1 MEALHNLI
9 KADKMRAL
17 GASAMYGYQFF
28 NIQLAAEKNGWKPFV
43 SIQNHYNLLYCEYE
57 LELIPICRQYNV
69 SLTPYSPLADGR
81 LSRMDWQANTLRSK
95 TDQFAMS
102 KYDNTQK
109 IDTSIVMRVHEVAD
123 KYNVTMT
130 QIALAWQFAKGV
142 SAPIIGVTKI
152 KYLDD
157 TVGALNVKLTKED
170 IIYLDELYEPH
181 RIVGS

>member
-1 MEALHNLI
+1 MELTTLISILSDYTIPTEETMEALHNLI

-109 IDTSIVMRVHEVAD
+109 IDTNIVMRVHEV
-123 KYNVTMT
+123 
-130 QIALAWQFAKGV
+130 
-142 SAPIIGVTKI
+142 
-152 KYLDD
+152 
-157 TVGALNVKLTKED
+157 
-170 IIYLDELYEPH
+170 
-181 RIVGS
+181 